1 MSKNVIY
8 NGGTEAMYYSSN
20 PSVLEKGKTYEVIGE
35 KKGGWQTNYILNGVA
50 GEFNSV
56 WFNEA

>member
-1 MSKNVIY
+1 MRKHVIY
-8 NGGTEAMYYSSN
+8 NGGTEAMYYTTD
-20 PSVLEKGKTYEVIGE
+20 PKVLEKGKSYEVIGQNV
-35 KKGGWQTNYILNGVA
+35 GRFQTNYILNGVA